1 VDKARL
7 IEPTFK
13 VVAKMSNLTPA
24 GTCSQSN
31 FVGKGSN
38 MERKQTELY
47 NGYFFRSEN
56 LHQDRAPQ
64 P

>member
-38 MERKQTELY
+38 MERKQTERS
-47 NGYFFRSEN
+47 NGYFF
-56 LHQDRAPQ
+56 QI
-64 P
+64 